1 MENVDLS
8 GKDRNLDYFNGK
20 IIKYYVLGLKYSVR
34 GIDLLY
40 RLRVSNREYNNI
52 YSSIVLTNNILDY
65 QNNNHIY
72 LEESNVLNHDEIKSN
87 RKKNTV
93 DSSDSNN
100 NLQKLFSEELSRY
113 SFYLGII
120 KLVRGEHEEALRL
133 FDNSDILNKNKRY
146 NSYQIIT

>member
-120 KLVRGEHEEALRL
+120 KLVRGEYEEALRL